1 MMRALGALAL
11 PFLRRLEPET
21 AHRAAI
27 AALRMAPTRRAALRS
42 ALERRRLRPRL
53 SPIRSGM
60 AAGFDKNAEAPR
72 GLLGAGF
79 GFVEVGTLTPRPQ
92 PGNPRPRLF
101 RLARDEALINRLGFN
116 NGGYGAAHAR
126 LTRAPL
132 AGIVGVNIGP
142 NKDFGRSHRRLCR
155 WASTTFA
162 DVASYFTINVSSPNT
177 PGLRDLQQRGAL
189 DELVARVIAARDAC
203 AIRRPVLVKIAPDVD
218 LATLDDIVSVG
229 RARGIDGMIVSNTT
243 ISRPPGLQ
251 EANASETGGLSG
263 RPLFDLSTRT
273 LARTFLRAEGAF
285 ALIGCGGVD
294 SASAALAKIEAG
306 ASLVQLYTA
315 LIYRGPGLI
324 GEILGG
330 LTKAMGERRIERLDA
345 IVGAAAQ
352 DWAAK
357 DLREASSSRAEPA
370 PDDFSTRRYRLD
382 LQQPG
387 FVEDAGDNHSQRG
400 RAVAQHLP
408 AHLSVLDAKPP
419 IREKRRHFD
428 EIVERHVGL
437 A

>member
-11 PFLRRLEPET
+11 PFLRALEPET

-27 AALRMAPTRRAALRS
+27 AALQMAPSAAPHCD
-42 ALERRRLRPRL
+42 PRL
-53 SPIRSGM
+53 SVAAFGLTFPNPLGM
-60 AAGFDKNAEAPR
+60 AAGFDKNAEVPR
-72 GLLGAGF
+72 GLIGAGF

-116 NGGYGAAHAR
+116 NGGYAAAHAR
-126 LTRAPL
+126 LSRAPL

-142 NKDFGRSHRRLCR
+142 NKDSTDRVADYVAGV
-155 WASTTFA
+155 TTFA

-251 EANASETGGLSG
+251 GARASETGGLSG

-306 ASLVQLYTA
+306 ARLVQLYTA

-330 LTKAMGERRIERLDA
+330 LTKVMNERRIEGLSA
-345 IVGAAAQ
+345 LVGAAAQ
-352 DWAAK
+352 DRAAAK
-357 DLREASSSRAEPA
+357 
-370 PDDFSTRRYRLD
+370 
-382 LQQPG
+382 
-387 FVEDAGDNHSQRG
+387 N
-400 RAVAQHLP
+400 
-408 AHLSVLDAKPP
+408 
-419 IREKRRHFD
+419 
-428 EIVERHVGL
+428 
-437 A
+437 